1 MKMSLIAIFAILMA
15 PFALAAEITV
25 TPSDSFLEEL
35 EDNYGLRELDYL
47 DRKISYYLERQ
58 FDKQGLDVARVDVT
72 INDARPNKPTFKQ
85 LGDNTSLDYGR
96 SIGIGGMDL
105 TATAYDMS
113 GNVLG
118 EYSYD
123 WYETDIRWAGPTTWY
138 DARRA
143 AERFSRK
150 FVRVLQTSE

>member
-1 MKMSLIAIFAILMA
+1 MKTSLITLFAILMA
-15 PFALAAEITV
+15 PLALAAEINV
-25 TPSDSFLEEL
+25 TPSADFLEEL

-47 DRKISYYLERQ
+47 ERKISYYLERQ
-58 FDKQGLDVARVDVT
+58 FDKQGLDIARVDVT
-72 INDARPNKPTFKQ
+72 INDARPNKPTLEQ
-85 LGDNTSLDYGR
+85 LSHSPGLDYIR
-96 SIGIGGMDL
+96 SFGTGGMDL
-105 TATAYDMS
+105 SATAYDAD

-118 EYSYD
+118 EFSYD

-150 FVRVLQTSE
+150 FVKALAAS